1 MIEKAPDAFRNI
13 TEVSTQLNIPTHVLR
28 FWETRFRQIKPLK
41 RSGGR
46 RYYRPEDIQ
55 LLMQIRELLYSKGYT
70 IKGAQQIL
78 DAGAAVEVAS
88 SEAVSTE
95 AVSSEGGGNLSAA
108 DLSKAM
114 GLLTEASTRLRVL
127 EGG

>member
-1 MIEKAPDAFRNI
+1 MIEKSPDAFRNI
-13 TEVSTQLNIPTHVLR
+13 TEVSAQLNIPTHVLR

-55 LLMQIRELLYSKGYT
+55 LLMQIRELLYSEGYT

-78 DAGAAVEVAS
+78 NAGAVPEIDSA
-88 SEAVSTE
+88 
-95 AVSSEGGGNLSAA
+95 EGGENLSSAK
-108 DLSKAM
+108 LSKAM

-127 EGG
+127 EGGI